1 MKFIPNIITCLR
13 ILASLLILFVPNKW
27 FFPLYFFAGL
37 TDMLDGW
44 LARKMN
50 WTSPFGTFLDSLA
63 DLLFFLVVIAK
74 VVLTITLPAFLL
86 WGALTVALIR
96 CISYVIGYFRFHQF
110 TSLHTYLNK
119 LTGLLLFLSPIILL
133 LIAIKTFGIVLLTCA
148 LLSSVEEL
156 IIVST
161 TQRLDKNVTTFF
173 QKK

>member
-1 MKFIPNIITCLR
+1 
-13 ILASLLILFVPNKW
+13 
-27 FFPLYFFAGL
+27 
-37 TDMLDGW
+37 MLDGW

-96 CISYVIGYFRFHQF
+96 CICYFRFHQF

-161 TQRLDKNVTTFF
+161 TQTLDKNVTTIF

>member
-63 DLLFFLVVIAK
+63 DLLFFLVIAK

-119 LTGLLLFLSPIILL
+119 LTGLLLFLSPIVL
-133 LIAIKTFGIVLLTCA
+133 LIVAIKPFGVILLTCA

-161 TQRLDKNVTTFF
+161 TQTLDKNVATFF

>member
-1 MKFIPNIITCLR
+1 
-13 ILASLLILFVPNKW
+13 
-27 FFPLYFFAGL
+27 
-37 TDMLDGW
+37 MLDGW

-119 LTGLLLFLSPIILL
+119 LTGLLLFLSPIVL
-133 LIAIKTFGIVLLTCA
+133 LIVAIKPFGVILLTCA

-161 TQRLDKNVTTFF
+161 TQTLDKNVATFF
-173 QKK
+173 QKKKTVSLQGHFKLGTLEVGIARVMTTLFIKKLGGESHGK

>member
-74 VVLTITLPAFLL
+74 VVLTITTLFPIPN
-86 WGALTVALIR
+86 ALI
-96 CISYVIGYFRFHQF
+96 QLF
-110 TSLHTYLNK
+110 THSWYRRMYSLSK
-119 LTGLLLFLSPIILL
+119 IF
-133 LIAIKTFGIVLLTCA
+133 C
-148 LLSSVEEL
+148 
-156 IIVST
+156 
-161 TQRLDKNVTTFF
+161 
-173 QKK
+173 

>member
-44 LARKMN
+44 LARKMS

-119 LTGLLLFLSPIILL
+119 LTGLLLFFITDCIINR
-133 LIAIKTFGIVLLTCA
+133 CNQA
-148 LLSSVEEL
+148 LWCHSFDLRPFIFSRRIDHCLNYSN
-156 IIVST
+156 I
-161 TQRLDKNVTTFF
+161 R
-173 QKK
+173 